1 MYRSAG
7 FEQAGRRRNYYRA
20 PDGRRF
26 DALTLVREL

>member
-20 PDGRRF
+20 PNGNRF